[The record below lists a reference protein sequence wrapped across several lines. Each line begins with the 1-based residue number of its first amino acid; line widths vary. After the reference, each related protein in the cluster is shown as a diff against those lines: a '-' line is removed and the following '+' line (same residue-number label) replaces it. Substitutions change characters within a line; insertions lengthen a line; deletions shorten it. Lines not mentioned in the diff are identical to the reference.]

1 MFKLFR
7 RAPAGHSDPLEAHAA
22 QRRGAVLLD
31 VREAHE
37 WREGH
42 ARGARHLP
50 LSRLQQQTPALPAET
65 EVHVICAH
73 GRRSLTAARLLRR
86 AGFTTV
92 YSVRGGTTGWQRAGL
107 PFDR

>member
-7 RAPAGHSDPLEAHAA
+7 RATAYRSDPLEAHNA

-31 VREAHE
+31 VREAAE
-37 WREGH
+37 WRSGH

-50 LSRLQQQTPALPAET
+50 LSRLQQQPPALPAEA

-73 GRRSLTAARLLRR
+73 GHRSLAAARLLRR

-92 YSVRGGTTGWQRAGL
+92 YSVRGGTAGWQRAGL
-107 PFDR
+107 PLDR